1 MIALHVLFGEA
12 RIALHLVVE
21 GRPRTELVVTQRV
34 QLLLG
39 GTPESQK
46 WSLRARALLLLDRID
61 VLGQLVVVAA
71 WSEATR
77 LRLRIEVHSLTETD
91 E

>member
-46 WSLRARALLLLDRID
+46 WSLRARALLLDHID
-61 VLGQLVVVAA
+61 VLG
-71 WSEATR
+71 
-77 LRLRIEVHSLTETD
+77 
-91 E
+91 